1 MNANTPQGMHPLQGS
16 RTPPGM
22 YWSAAESARRCGVS
36 RATIDRAIKSGKLAA
51 EKDDEGAW
59 RISPHALTEAGFN
72 PGKPSPPED
81 ADTTEGTAPVS
92 AEVHQLTVELARV
105 QADAR
110 VFAVERD
117 SERQLREAAE
127 RERDLY
133 RRMLEAPPETVA
145 SVVPAAAQSVS
156 DPKPIPAPEQAPQ
169 SNVGRFRR
177 AWNVLRY

>member
-1 MNANTPQGMHPLQGS
+1 MNANTPQGMHSLQGS
-16 RTPPGM
+16 RTPAGM

-36 RATIDRAIKSGKLAA
+36 RATIDRAIKAGKLAA

-59 RISPHALTEAGFN
+59 RISPHALTEAGLN
-72 PGKPSPPED
+72 PGKPSPPD
-81 ADTTEGTAPVS
+81 RVDTSADTAPVS
-92 AEVHQLTVELARV
+92 AEVHRLTLELARA

-117 SERQLREAAE
+117 TERQLRETAE

-133 RRMLEAPPETVA
+133 RRMLEAPQGSAPVA
-145 SVVPAAAQSVS
+145 PHPPVQPS
-156 DPKPIPAPEQAPQ
+156 PAPTPAGPSAP
-169 SNVGRFRR
+169 NVGRFRR

>member
-1 MNANTPQGMHPLQGS
+1 MTTSTRQGTPASHATGA
-16 RTPPGM
+16 PPGM

-36 RATIDRAIKSGKLAA
+36 RATIDRAIKAGKLAA

-59 RISPHALTEAGFN
+59 RISPHALTEAGLN
-72 PGKPSPPED
+72 PGKPSPPD
-81 ADTTEGTAPVS
+81 RVDTSADTAPVS
-92 AEVHQLTVELARV
+92 AEVHRLTLELARA

-117 SERQLREAAE
+117 TERQLRETAE

-133 RRMLEAPPETVA
+133 RRMLEAPQGSAPVA
-145 SVVPAAAQSVS
+145 SHPPVQPS
-156 DPKPIPAPEQAPQ
+156 PIPTAAGPSQP
-169 SNVGRFRR
+169 NVGRLRR